1 MKREAEE
8 EWGGNDF
15 RSPDHAAAAEPNGF
29 RRSYAATA
37 TLAALPLG
45 GFRRVAAEI
54 ASSILADRPTIEALM
69 MVRRQAKRRP
79 PIW

>member
-1 MKREAEE
+1 MISARPITLLLRNPTAF
-8 EWGGNDF
+8 GGPTS
-15 RSPDHAAAAEPNGF
+15 RP
-29 RRSYAATA
+29 RR
-37 TLAALPLG
+37 LAALPLG
-45 GFRRVAAEI
+45 GSRRVAAEI